1 MTFERVP
8 ERPIYIVDDDA
19 AFRRSVERLL
29 RSAGLTAV
37 SFESG
42 AAFLKVAPDL
52 VDGCVI
58 LDVRMPGMGGLELQ
72 KKLKSLGFK
81 LPIIVMTLK
90 GDLETAV
97 RAMKG
102 GAVDFI
108 EKPFDDDGLL
118 VAINAALALAP
129 GPPSHHRESIEA
141 AKRVARLSPREHQ
154 VLDGV
159 VAGRMTKQ
167 IAFDLGISARTVEEH
182 RARMLARLGARS
194 PAEAVR
200 LAVLAALAPPDLD
213 VHAAHRQPHGGIS
226 RGLSKTAH

>member
-1 MTFERVP
+1 MTFGRVP

-19 AFRRSVERLL
+19 AFRRAVERLL
-29 RSAGLTAV
+29 RSVGLTAV
-37 SFESG
+37 SLESG
-42 AAFLKVAPDL
+42 SAFLKVAPDL

-108 EKPFDDDGLL
+108 EKPFNDERLL
-118 VAINAALALAP
+118 DAINAALALP
-129 GPPSHHRESIEA
+129 RHPPHDGGSIEA
-141 AKRVARLSPREHQ
+141 AKRIARLSPRERQ
-154 VLDGV
+154 VLDGL
-159 VAGRMTKQ
+159 VAGRITKQ
-167 IAFDLGISARTVEEH
+167 IAHDLGISARTVEEH
-182 RARMLARLGARS
+182 RARMLARLGTRS

-200 LAVLAALAPPDLD
+200 LAVLAELASSDLKD
-213 VHAAHRQPHGGIS
+213 HAAHRQLHGGI
-226 RGLSKTAH
+226 LHWQPK